1 MAGAPP
7 PEDETTDLVAD
18 FSHVSL
24 DQFSPYNDD
33 PGASYL
39 SHQAAGASDADTY
52 FPEPSDYNGSSTND
66 PPPPF
71 DPENPFVCY
80 FQYQN
85 GKMCYAK
92 RPRQC
97 DLT

>member
-7 PEDETTDLVAD
+7 PEDGTIGLVAN
-18 FSHVSL
+18 FSLVSL
-24 DQFSPYNDD
+24 DQFSSYNDNPD
-33 PGASYL
+33 ASYL
-39 SHQAAGASDADTY
+39 SYQAAGASNADTY
-52 FPEPSDYNGSSTND
+52 FPEPSDYNEFPTNE

-71 DPENPFVCY
+71 DPMNPFVCG
-80 FQYQN
+80 FQDQN
-85 GKMCYAK
+85 GKICYAK